1 MTLNTDAMAYLSS
14 DQIMEYVRWNM
25 PSSEQII
32 RDLKKWK
39 REVNRYWKIL
49 SPNLSGSALF
59 DLAEEMQAV
68 QKMINSIIRSERGH

>member
-1 MTLNTDAMAYLSS
+1 MTLNIDPMALFSP
-14 DQIMEYVRWNM
+14 DQIIEYVKWNM
-25 PSSEQII
+25 PSPEQII
-32 RDLKKWK
+32 RDLQKWK
-39 REVNRYWKIL
+39 RELNRCWKIL